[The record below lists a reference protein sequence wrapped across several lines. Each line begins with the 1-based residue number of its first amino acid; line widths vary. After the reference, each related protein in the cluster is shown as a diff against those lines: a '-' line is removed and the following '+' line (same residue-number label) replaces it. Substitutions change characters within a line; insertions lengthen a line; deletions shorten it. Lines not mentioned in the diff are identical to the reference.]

1 MCLEFQTSSEDGNGT
16 MSSYFIYYAEAN
28 VVCIILFSI
37 MLFRDIFSVDR
48 QEKQIKYDHALVAF
62 MLYFAC
68 DILWAGIIAGV
79 LPKNYF
85 TVLSVNFGNYVMMV
99 AITYSWLRYVMAVE
113 QVPDRD
119 SRLKLFAMQ
128 FPFYIATVALV
139 VTYLRRPEL
148 LLDQNFVLQPA
159 YSVFQIAV
167 PCVYIAAI
175 LAYTM
180 KRAFVEK
187 NPIERRK
194 HLFIGLFPLMVI
206 AGGLMQI
213 FLLPDTPVFCF
224 SCAILM
230 IVFYISAMETLIST
244 DPLTGLNNRGQLL
257 RYTLQGSN
265 MHREG
270 RQTFVVMFDIN
281 DFKAINDTYGH
292 AEGDRALLIVA
303 DSLRNVLRKHSTPM
317 FLARY
322 GGDEFILIVHPVDE
336 GEIAPLIDE
345 IRKQIQETCR
355 SCRAP
360 YVLSVGAGYSA
371 LSGGEDNF
379 QLCQQRADQ
388 NLYLDKARQ
397 KAHR

>member
-1 MCLEFQTSSEDGNGT
+1 MSYNKIGFNMCLEGQACSEGGSKS
-16 MSSYFIYYAEAN
+16 MSSYFIYYTEAN

-37 MLFRDIFSVDR
+37 MLFRDIFNVDR

-85 TVLSVNFGNYVMMV
+85 TVLSVNFGNYVLMAV
-99 AITYSWLRYVMAVE
+99 ITY
-113 QVPDRD
+113 
-119 SRLKLFAMQ
+119 
-128 FPFYIATVALV
+128 
-139 VTYLRRPEL
+139 
-148 LLDQNFVLQPA
+148 
-159 YSVFQIAV
+159 
-167 PCVYIAAI
+167 
-175 LAYTM
+175 
-180 KRAFVEK
+180 
-187 NPIERRK
+187 
-194 HLFIGLFPLMVI
+194 
-206 AGGLMQI
+206 
-213 FLLPDTPVFCF
+213 
-224 SCAILM
+224 
-230 IVFYISAMETLIST
+230 
-244 DPLTGLNNRGQLL
+244 
-257 RYTLQGSN
+257 
-265 MHREG
+265 
-270 RQTFVVMFDIN
+270 
-281 DFKAINDTYGH
+281 
-292 AEGDRALLIVA
+292 
-303 DSLRNVLRKHSTPM
+303 NVLRKHSTPM

-345 IRKQIQETCR
+345 IREQIQEACR

-371 LSGGEDNF
+371 LSGGEDTF

>member
-1 MCLEFQTSSEDGNGT
+1 MRLHHQAYSEGGSET
-16 MSSYFIYYAEAN
+16 MSSFFIYYTEAN

-37 MLFRDIFSVDR
+37 MLFRDIFNVDR

-68 DILWAGIIAGV
+68 DIIWAGIIAGV
-79 LPKNYF
+79 LPKNHL
-85 TVLSVNFGNYVMMV
+85 TVLAVNFANYVLMA
-99 AITYSWLRYVMAVE
+99 AITYTWLRYVMAVE

-119 SRLKLFAMQ
+119 SGLKLFAIQ
-128 FPFYIATVALV
+128 FPLYIGMIVLV
-139 VTYLRRPEL
+139 VTYLRKPDL
-148 LLDQNFVLQPA
+148 LLDQNFELQPA
-159 YSVFQIAV
+159 YSAFQIAV

-194 HLFIGLFPLMVI
+194 HLFIGLFPLMVV

-292 AEGDRALLIVA
+292 SEGDRALLIVA
-303 DSLRNVLRKHSTPM
+303 DALRNVLRKHSTPM

-371 LSGGEDNF
+371 LSGGEDTF

-388 NLYLDKARQ
+388 NLYLDKA
-397 KAHR
+397 HR